1 MEIIIGLAVLGLVVW
16 YIYKKVIVSEGKIDS
31 QDAVAVDMA
40 VTAVGGMATGATIA
54 SATAVENKVEEVKAV
69 EAKVET
75 AVVEEAKESAAEL
88 VKEADKVI
96 EEVAVVEEPVV
107 APAPA
112 KPKRTRKKKAK

>member
-16 YIYKKVIVSEGKIDS
+16 YIYKKVMVSEGKIDS

-40 VTAVGGMATGATIA
+40 VTAVGGVAAGA
-54 SATAVENKVEEVKAV
+54 AVYVAENLKNVDKAKEDVKADIDTKTEEAFV
-69 EAKVET
+69 KAMETEAKVE
-75 AVVEEAKESAAEL
+75 EP
-88 VKEADKVI
+88 
-96 EEVAVVEEPVV
+96 VAVVEEPVV

>member
-16 YIYKKVIVSEGKIDS
+16 YIYKKVMVSEGKIDS

-40 VTAVGGMATGATIA
+40 VTAVGGVAAGA
-54 SATAVENKVEEVKAV
+54 AVYVAEDLKNVDKEKEDIKAIETVVKVEEPV
-69 EAKVET
+69 
-75 AVVEEAKESAAEL
+75 
-88 VKEADKVI
+88 D
-96 EEVAVVEEPVV
+96 VVEEPVV

>member
-16 YIYKKVIVSEGKIDS
+16 YIYKKVMVSEGKIDS

-40 VTAVGGMATGATIA
+40 VTAVGGVAAGA
-54 SATAVENKVEEVKAV
+54 AVYVAEDLKNVDKAKEDVKEIETVVKVEEP
-69 EAKVET
+69 
-75 AVVEEAKESAAEL
+75 
-88 VKEADKVI
+88 
-96 EEVAVVEEPVV
+96 VAVVEEPVV